1 MKKLTAIVLAVM
13 LLLSCSAL
21 GETLMGGWAVSDSVE
36 LTDDLMAVFDKGME
50 GLLGV
55 DYVPMAYLGSQ
66 VVAGT
71 NHCFLCRSTVVYP
84 GAESVLALVYL
95 YEDLTGEVSILEI
108 IPFDIG
114 EMMVE
119 DMIDDEGFSTG
130 PSIGN

>member
-1 MKKLTAIVLAVM
+1 MKRLIAIVLAAM

-21 GETLMGGWAVSDSVE
+21 GETLMGGWAVSDSIE

-50 GLLGV
+50 ELLGV
-55 DYVPMAYLGSQ
+55 DYVPVAYLGSQ

-71 NHCFLCRSTVVYP
+71 NHCFLCKATVVYP
-84 GAESVLALVYL
+84 GAEAVLALVYL
-95 YEDLTGEVSILEI
+95 YEDLEGNVSILEI

-114 EMMVE
+114 EMMYD
-119 DMIDDEGFSTG
+119 DMIDDEEFTTG